1 MDTEDNRKKDT
12 AVRQETKEGNAT
24 VAAERMQVLDGKAL
38 AMQIKDEIANEVR
51 MLTSQGKRPP
61 HLAAIIV
68 GNDGASQ
75 TYVANKEKSSHE
87 VGFTSS
93 VYRMAESTT
102 EKQLLESIEFLNNDP
117 DIDGFI
123 VQLPLPKHI
132 DEQHVINAISPDKD
146 VDGFT
151 PVNVGR
157 MVLGE
162 ECYLPATP
170 MGICTLLQRNGIE
183 TAGKHCVVIGRSNI
197 VGTPVANLLSRKG
210 FDCTVTVCHSKTQH
224 LSDITRQADILVVAI
239 GKPEFVT
246 ADMVKP
252 GAVVVDVGIHRL
264 PDADKKSGYRIIGD
278 VNHAEVDRKCSWV
291 TPVPGGVGPLTIV
304 SLLQNT
310 LKAYKRRE
318 AANE

>member
-1 MDTEDNRKKDT
+1 
-12 AVRQETKEGNAT
+12 
-24 VAAERMQVLDGKAL
+24 LAL
-38 AMQIKDEIANEVR
+38 QIKEEIANEVR
-51 MLTSQGKRPP
+51 QLTAQGKRAP
-61 HLAAIIV
+61 HLAAVIV
-68 GNDGASQ
+68 GTDGASM
-75 TYVANKEKSSHE
+75 TYVASKEKSSHE

-93 VYRMAESTT
+93 VYRMPETTT
-102 EKQLLESIEFLNNDP
+102 EKQLLESIDFLNNDP

-132 DEQHVINAISPDKD
+132 DEQKVINAISADKD

-162 ECYLPATP
+162 DCFVPATP
-170 MGICTLLQRNGIE
+170 MGICTLLERYNIE
-183 TAGKHCVVIGRSNI
+183 TAGKHCVVLGRSNI

-210 FDCTVTVCHSKTQH
+210 VDCTVTMCHSKTQN
-224 LSDITRQADILVVAI
+224 LAELTRQADILVVAI
-239 GKPEFVT
+239 GRPEFLT

-252 GAVVVDVGIHRL
+252 GAVVVDVGIHRV
-264 PDADKKSGYRIIGD
+264 PDATKKSGYRIIGD
-278 VNHAEVDRKCSWV
+278 VKHSEVDAKCSWV

-310 LKAYKRRE
+310 FKAYKRRE
-318 AANE
+318 NV

>member
-1 MDTEDNRKKDT
+1 
-12 AVRQETKEGNAT
+12 
-24 VAAERMQVLDGKAL
+24 MQQLLDGKAL
-38 AMQIKDEIANEVR
+38 ALQIKDEIANEVR
-51 MLTSQGKRPP
+51 QLTAQGKRAP
-61 HLAAIIV
+61 HLAAVIV
-68 GNDGASQ
+68 GSDGASM

-93 VYRMAESTT
+93 VYRMPETT
-102 EKQLLESIEFLNNDP
+102 SERQLLESIEFLNNDP

-132 DEQHVINAISPDKD
+132 DEQKVINAISPDKD

-151 PVNVGR
+151 PVNIGR

-162 ECYLPATP
+162 ECFVPATP
-170 MGICTLLQRNGIE
+170 MGICTLLQRYNIE

-197 VGTPVANLLSRKG
+197 VGTPAANLLSRKG
-210 FDCTVTVCHSKTQH
+210 FDCTVTICHSKTQN
-224 LSDITRQADILVVAI
+224 LAELTRQADILVVAI
-239 GKPEFVT
+239 GRPDFVT

-252 GAVVVDVGIHRL
+252 GAVVVDVGIHRV
-264 PDADKKSGYRIIGD
+264 PDESKKSGYRIIGD
-278 VNHAEVDRKCSWV
+278 VKHSEVDAKCSWV

-310 LKAYKRRE
+310 LQAYKRRQN
-318 AANE
+318 A

>member
-1 MDTEDNRKKDT
+1 
-12 AVRQETKEGNAT
+12 
-24 VAAERMQVLDGKAL
+24 MQQLLDGKAMAL
-38 AMQIKDEIANEVR
+38 QIKDEIANEVR
-51 MLTSQGKRPP
+51 ALTQQGHRAP
-61 HLAAIIV
+61 HLAAVIV
-68 GNDGASQ
+68 GEDGASM

-93 VYRMAESTT
+93 VYRMSEKTT
-102 EKQLLESIEFLNNDP
+102 EAQLLETIDFLNNDP

-132 DEQHVINAISPDKD
+132 NEQKVINAISPDKD

-151 PVNVGR
+151 PVNIGR

-162 ECYLPATP
+162 ECFTPATP
-170 MGICTLLQRNGIE
+170 MGICTLLRRYGIE
-183 TAGKHCVVIGRSNI
+183 TVGKHCVVLGRSNI

-210 FDCTVTVCHSKTQH
+210 FDCTVTMCHSKTQN
-224 LSDITRQADILVVAI
+224 LKELCLQADILVVAI

-246 ADMVKP
+246 ADMVKE
-252 GAVVVDVGIHRL
+252 GAVVVDVGIHRI
-264 PDADKKSGYRIIGD
+264 PDATKKSGYRIIGD
-278 VNHAEVDRKCSWV
+278 VKHDEVDTKCSWV

-310 LKAYKRRE
+310 MAAYKRHE
-318 AANE
+318 AHN

>member
-1 MDTEDNRKKDT
+1 M
-12 AVRQETKEGNAT
+12 
-24 VAAERMQVLDGKAL
+24 AL
-38 AMQIKDEIANEVR
+38 QIKEEIANEVR
-51 MLTSQGKRPP
+51 NLTAQGHRAP
-61 HLAAIIV
+61 HLAAVIV
-68 GNDGASQ
+68 GTDGASM

-93 VYRMAESTT
+93 VYRMSEKTT
-102 EKQLLESIEFLNNDP
+102 EKQLLETIDFLNNDP

-132 DEQHVINAISPDKD
+132 NEQKVINAISPDKD

-151 PVNVGR
+151 PVNIGR

-162 ECYLPATP
+162 ECFTPATP
-170 MGICTLLQRNGIE
+170 MGICTLLQRYGIE

-210 FDCTVTVCHSKTQH
+210 FDCTVTMCHSKTKN
-224 LSDITRQADILVVAI
+224 LKDLTLQADILVVAI
-239 GKPEFVT
+239 GRPEFVT
-246 ADMVKP
+246 ADMVKE
-252 GAVVVDVGIHRL
+252 GAVVVDVGIHRVE
-264 PDADKKSGYRIIGD
+264 DATKKNGYRVIGD
-278 VNHAEVDRKCSWV
+278 VKHSEVDRKCSWV

-310 LKAYKRRE
+310 MKAYKRQK
-318 AANE
+318 

>member
-1 MDTEDNRKKDT
+1 MTEL
-12 AVRQETKEGNAT
+12 
-24 VAAERMQVLDGKAL
+24 LDGKATAL
-38 AMQIKDEIANEVR
+38 QIKEEIANEVR
-51 MLTSQGKRPP
+51 QLTAAGKRAP
-61 HLAAIIV
+61 HLAAVIV
-68 GNDGASQ
+68 GTDGASM

-93 VYRMAESTT
+93 VYRMSESTT

-132 DEQHVINAISPDKD
+132 NEQKVINAISPDKD

-151 PVNVGR
+151 PINIGR

-162 ECYLPATP
+162 DCFVPATP
-170 MGICTLLQRNGIE
+170 MGICTLLQRYGIE
-183 TAGKHCVVIGRSNI
+183 TVGKHCVVIGRSNI

-210 FDCTVTVCHSKTQH
+210 FDCTVTMCHSKTQN
-224 LSDITRQADILVVAI
+224 LKDITRQADILVVAI

-246 ADMVKP
+246 ADMVKE
-252 GAVVVDVGIHRL
+252 GAVVVDVGIHRVE
-264 PDADKKSGYRIIGD
+264 DATKKNGYRVIGD
-278 VNHAEVDRKCSWV
+278 VKHSEVDAKCSWV

-310 LKAYKRRE
+310 LKAYKKS
-318 AANE
+318 NC

>member
-1 MDTEDNRKKDT
+1 MNT
-12 AVRQETKEGNAT
+12 QL
-24 VAAERMQVLDGKAL
+24 LDGKAMAL
-38 AMQIKDEIANEVR
+38 QIKEEIANEVR
-51 MLTSQGKRPP
+51 GLTAQGHRAP
-61 HLAAIIV
+61 HLAAVIV

-93 VYRMAESTT
+93 VYRMSESTT
-102 EKQLLESIEFLNNDP
+102 ERQLLETIEFLNNDP

-123 VQLPLPKHI
+123 VQLPLPKQINEQRVI
-132 DEQHVINAISPDKD
+132 DAISADKD

-162 ECYLPATP
+162 ECFVPATP
-170 MGICTLLQRNGIE
+170 MGICTLLKRYGIE
-183 TAGKHCVVIGRSNI
+183 TAGKHCVVLGRSNI

-210 FDCTVTVCHSKTQH
+210 FDCTVTMCHSKTQN
-224 LSDITRQADILVVAI
+224 LKELCLQADILVVAI

-252 GAVVVDVGIHRL
+252 GAVVVDVGIHRI
-264 PDADKKSGYRIIGD
+264 PDETKKSGYRIIGD
-278 VNHAEVDRKCSWV
+278 VKHSEVDAKCSWV

-310 LKAYKRRE
+310 LKAYHRNK
-318 AANE
+318 

>member
-1 MDTEDNRKKDT
+1 MT
-12 AVRQETKEGNAT
+12 QL
-24 VAAERMQVLDGKAL
+24 LDGKAMAL
-38 AMQIKDEIANEVR
+38 QIKEEIANEVR
-51 MLTSQGKRPP
+51 ALTAAGHRAP
-61 HLAAIIV
+61 HLAAVIV
-68 GNDGASQ
+68 GEDGASM

-93 VYRMAESTT
+93 VYRMPESTT
-102 EKQLLESIEFLNNDP
+102 ENQLLETIEFLNNDP

-132 DEQHVINAISPDKD
+132 NEQKIINAISPDKD

-162 ECYLPATP
+162 DCFVPATP
-170 MGICTLLQRNGIE
+170 MGICTLLQRYGIE
-183 TAGKHCVVIGRSNI
+183 TVGKHCVVIGRSNI

-210 FDCTVTVCHSKTQH
+210 FDCTVTMCHSRTRN
-224 LSDITRQADILVVAI
+224 LAELTRQADILVVAI
-239 GKPEFVT
+239 GKPEFIT

-252 GAVVVDVGIHRL
+252 DAVLVDVGIHRVA
-264 PDADKKSGYRIIGD
+264 DASKKNGYRVIGD
-278 VNHAEVDRKCSWV
+278 VKHSEVDEKCSWV

-310 LKAYKRRE
+310 LKAYKKSRC
-318 AANE
+318 